1 MTIQEEL
8 EHLKQENAL
17 MYQFVI
23 ERSLT
28 GRTVDALHAIG
39 RTDSWLSKYTDRQ
52 YLLDLAD
59 RLRADNAAS
68 ALELLKSAALKA
80 TRRLIADLDNR
91 DPKIRQVAYKDLL
104 DRVGVRVPDK
114 QQLEIVAPAAV
125 RVLEDVLMQVYG
137 GETGGDDRLRLSSG
151 DDQYIDGTI
160 IDDID
165 DQYID
170 GEIIDV
176 VTDVDTR
183 VDDTPVDTDN
193 NKESG

>member
-1 MTIQEEL
+1 MSLQEEL
-8 EHLKQENAL
+8 ETLKAENVL

-23 ERSLT
+23 EKSITNSNQKALQAIN
-28 GRTVDALHAIG
+28 RTE
-39 RTDSWLSKYTDRQ
+39 SWLSKYADRV
-52 YLLDLAD
+52 YLNDLSD
-59 RLRADNAAS
+59 RLRADNVTS
-68 ALELLKSAALKA
+68 ALELLKSAAYKA
-80 TRRLIADLDNR
+80 VKQLIADLDNR
-91 DPKIRQVAYKDLL
+91 DPKVRQTAYRDLL
-104 DRVGVRVPDK
+104 DRVGVRVPDR